1 MSSCFIVNW
10 HISELN
16 ILVTLATDIILL
28 LIMFFGLLRL
38 GYHERDAFGLGRLM
52 WKQVGYWCFSLAV
65 VFPAYS
71 IWRSAF
77 PRVSFG
83 S

>member
-1 MSSCFIVNW
+1 MSTCLIVNL

-38 GYHERDAFGLGRLM
+38 GFHERGAFGLGRLM
-52 WKQVGYWCFSLAV
+52 WKQVGY
-65 VFPAYS
+65 
-71 IWRSAF
+71 
-77 PRVSFG
+77 
-83 S
+83 